1 MDFYD
6 INDRSIRVS
15 FKQAVLKGINA
26 KTGGVFMPSEIGKLS
41 PSMIYRN
48 PPLSFREIVF
58 EISKM
63 FCGDEITDA
72 DLMQIIAQFYP
83 YRIPITPIAPTT
95 YILELFHGGTCNYK
109 DIGAGFA
116 AYFMEYLNR
125 RENEPL
131 NIIFASSGEGACA
144 AGAAVSH
151 VKGVN
156 AIILYPQNSLTEIQ
170 EKVLSSTA
178 KNVYCLA
185 VDGSL
190 EDCERIVNTAL
201 GDAELEKRTKFVPY
215 GPLSIAPLI
224 PQIAFFVYAS
234 LSVLYRCGYD
244 NKIEH
249 PDIIASVPSG
259 TFSSLLS
266 GIIAKKM
273 GVPITGFISAE
284 NKNHFASDF
293 LTSGSFDLKPL
304 EKTNTP
310 ALNPANPVNFS
321 RMLELYSFNELKRLI
336 IPYWLDDE
344 RTVEAVSACNDK
356 TGYIID
362 PYGGTAWQAWQDIY
376 HGALNSLHLK
386 DAEDSTLTGVPAKY
400 SGIETW
406 FQSSSKSN
414 LTGIIFQT
422 SHPAKF
428 PDVMKKAV
436 GRPPS
441 LPYKLESLPYRSD
454 KAVSMP
460 SSYDGFKEWFLNTV
474 L

>member
-1 MDFYD
+1 MNFYD
-6 INDRSIRVS
+6 INNRSVHVS

-41 PSMIYRN
+41 SSMIYRN

-58 EISKM
+58 EIAKM
-63 FCGDEITDA
+63 FCGDEIPDA
-72 DLMQIIAQFYP
+72 DLMQIIVQFYP

-95 YILELFHGGTCNYK
+95 YILELFHGSTCNYK

-116 AYFMEYLNR
+116 AYLMEYFNR
-125 RENEPL
+125 DKNAPL
-131 NIIFASSGEGACA
+131 NVIFSASGEGACA
-144 AGAAVSH
+144 AGVAFSR

-156 AIILYPQNSLTEIQ
+156 ALILYPQNSLTEIQ
-170 EKVLSSTA
+170 EKLLASTA

-185 VDGSL
+185 VDGVL
-190 EDCERIVNTAL
+190 EDCEHIVNRAL
-201 GDAELEKRTKFVPY
+201 SDAELKKIVQFVPY
-215 GPLSIAPLI
+215 GTGSIAPLI

-273 GVPITGFISAE
+273 GVPIAGFISAE
-284 NKNHFASDF
+284 NKNHFASDW
-293 LTSGSFDLKPL
+293 LTSGSFDVKPL
-304 EKTNTP
+304 TTTNTP
-310 ALNPANPVNFS
+310 ALNAANPINFK
-321 RMLELYSFNELKRLI
+321 RMLELYSFNELKKLI

-344 RTVEAVSACNDK
+344 CTVDAVSACNDK

-362 PYGGTAWQAWQDIY
+362 PYGGTAWLAWRDIY
-376 HGALNSLHLK
+376 DGALNSLHLK
-386 DAEDSTLTGVPAKY
+386 DAGDTMLTGVPAKY

-406 FQSSSKSN
+406 FQNSSKSS
-414 LTGIIFQT
+414 LAGIIFQT

-441 LPYKLESLPYRSD
+441 LPDTLESIPYRRS
-454 KAVSMP
+454 KAVCIP
-460 SSYDGFKEWFLNTV
+460 ASYDGFKEWFLNTV